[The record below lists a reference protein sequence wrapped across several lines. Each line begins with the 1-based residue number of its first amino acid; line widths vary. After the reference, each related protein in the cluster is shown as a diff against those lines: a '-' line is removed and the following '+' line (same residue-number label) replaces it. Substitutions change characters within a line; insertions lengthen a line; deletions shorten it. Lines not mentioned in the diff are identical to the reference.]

1 MERTTKKQLITLA
14 ITSTLLAG
22 AIQNAYA
29 SEQQVSNNKHKQYI
43 GTGIGATAGA
53 LVAGPVGFIV
63 GGLIGNLAG
72 RHDAMDD
79 NITTQG
85 PAADEPVVAEVS
97 QPVTVTTTEKQDL
110 ETVVVAQVG
119 EIKTDINDDDNTD
132 QLSELKDII
141 IENLSLDV
149 LFLSGSTS
157 IEEFYKS
164 RLESV
169 AKLMQKMPDI
179 DIQLEGYSDRRGD
192 EDTNLAF
199 SSERLVSVRNELM
212 KAGIDES
219 RIHMNA
225 FGEQQFA
232 SRPGDL
238 EAYTFD
244 RRVVIRFE
252 YLTPVSK
259 SPVASIESTSTL

>member
-1 MERTTKKQLITLA
+1 MKKQLITIA

-22 AIQNAYA
+22 TTQYAYA
-29 SEQQVSNNKHKQYI
+29 SEQEVSNNKHKQYI

-72 RHDAMDD
+72 KHDAMDD
-79 NITTQG
+79 NASAQN
-85 PAADEPVVAEVS
+85 PAADELFVAEVS
-97 QPVTVTTTEKQDL
+97 QPVTMPSSENQAI
-110 ETVVVAQVG
+110 ETIVVAQAG
-119 EIKTDINDDDNTD
+119 EINTISNDDITD
-132 QLSELKDII
+132 HSSELKDII

-164 RLESV
+164 RLQSI
-169 AKLMQKMPDI
+169 AKLMQKMPDT

-192 EDTNLAF
+192 EDTNMAL
-199 SSERLVSVRNELM
+199 SSERLVSVRNELVR
-212 KAGIDES
+212 AGIDES

-232 SRPGDL
+232 SRPGEL

-244 RRVVIRFE
+244 RRVVIRFD
-252 YLTPVSK
+252 YLTPASK
-259 SPVASIESTSTL
+259 SPVALTESASAL

>member
-1 MERTTKKQLITLA
+1 MKKQLITIA

-22 AIQNAYA
+22 ATQNAYA
-29 SEQQVSNNKHKQYI
+29 SEQEVSNNKHKQYI

-63 GGLIGNLAG
+63 GGLIGNMAG

-79 NITTQG
+79 NITTQN
-85 PAADEPVVAEVS
+85 PAADEPVVTELS
-97 QPVTVTTTEKQDL
+97 QPVTVTTTENQAL
-110 ETVVVAQVG
+110 ETAVVAQSGDTSTV
-119 EIKTDINDDDNTD
+119 INDDNTN
-132 QLSELKDII
+132 QSSELKDII

-149 LFLSGSTS
+149 LFLSGSSS

-169 AKLMQKMPDI
+169 AKLMQIMPDI

-192 EDTNLAF
+192 EDTNLAL
-199 SSERLVSVRNELM
+199 SSERLVSVRNELVQ
-212 KAGIDES
+212 AGINES

-225 FGEQQFA
+225 FGEQRFA

-252 YLTPVSK
+252 YLSPASK
-259 SPVASIESTSTL
+259 SPVALMENTSAL

>member
-1 MERTTKKQLITLA
+1 MKKQLITIA

-22 AIQNAYA
+22 TSQYTYA
-29 SEQQVSNNKHKQYI
+29 SEQEVSNNKHKQYI

-79 NITTQG
+79 HITTQS
-85 PAADEPVVAEVS
+85 PAADEPVVTEVS
-97 QPVTVTTTEKQDL
+97 QPVTVTTTENQAL
-110 ETVVVAQVG
+110 ATIVVAQADDTSKV
-119 EIKTDINDDDNTD
+119 INDDNTD
-132 QLSELKDII
+132 QSSELKDII

-169 AKLMQKMPDI
+169 AKLMQIMPDI

-192 EDTNLAF
+192 EDTNLAL
-199 SSERLVSVRNELM
+199 SSERLVSVRNELVQ
-212 KAGIDES
+212 AGIDES

>member
-1 MERTTKKQLITLA
+1 MKKQLITIA
-14 ITSTLLAG
+14 ITSTLMAG
-22 AIQNAYA
+22 SSQYAYA
-29 SEQQVSNNKHKQYI
+29 SEQEVSNNKHKQYI

-79 NITTQG
+79 NVTTQS
-85 PAADEPVVAEVS
+85 PVADEPLAADIS
-97 QPVTVTTTEKQDL
+97 QPVTVPATADQTI
-110 ETVVVAQVG
+110 ETVVVAQAG
-119 EIKTDINDDDNTD
+119 EINTVINDDNSNHS
-132 QLSELKDII
+132 SELKDII
-141 IENLSLDV
+141 VENLSLDV

-164 RLESV
+164 RLLSV
-169 AKLMQKMPDI
+169 AKLMQKMPDT
-179 DIQLEGYSDRRGD
+179 DIRLEGYSDRRGD
-192 EDTNLAF
+192 KDTNMAL
-199 SSERLVSVRNELM
+199 SSERLISVRNELVQ
-212 KAGIDES
+212 AGIDES

-252 YLTPVSK
+252 YLKPVSK
-259 SPVASIESTSTL
+259 SPVALIESTSVH

>member
-1 MERTTKKQLITLA
+1 MKKKLISIAIASALLTGTTQY
-14 ITSTLLAG
+14 
-22 AIQNAYA
+22 AYA
-29 SEQQVSNNKHKQYI
+29 SEQEVSNNKHKQYI

-72 RHDAMDD
+72 KHDAMDD
-79 NITTQG
+79 NVTTQN
-85 PAADEPVVAEVS
+85 PVADELFVADVS
-97 QPVTVTTTEKQDL
+97 QPVAVPATEDQTI
-110 ETVVVAQVG
+110 ETVVVAQTG
-119 EIKTDINDDDNTD
+119 EINSVINNDDTGHS
-132 QLSELKDII
+132 SELKDVI

-164 RLESV
+164 RLQSV
-169 AKLMQKMPDI
+169 AKLMQKMPDT

-192 EDTNLAF
+192 KDTNMAL
-199 SSERLVSVRNELM
+199 SNERLVSVRNELVR
-212 KAGIDES
+212 AGIDES

-232 SRPGDL
+232 SKPGDL

-244 RRVVIRFE
+244 RRVVIRFD
-252 YLTPVSK
+252 YLTPASK
-259 SPVASIESTSTL
+259 NPIALMDNTPSP

>member
-1 MERTTKKQLITLA
+1 MKKQLITIA

-22 AIQNAYA
+22 TTQYAYA
-29 SEQQVSNNKHKQYI
+29 SEQEISNNKHKQYI

-72 RHDAMDD
+72 KHDAMDD
-79 NITTQG
+79 NASTQNTVT
-85 PAADEPVVAEVS
+85 DELFVTEVS
-97 QPVTVTTTEKQDL
+97 HPIIVPTTEDQVL
-110 ETVVVAQVG
+110 ETVVVAQAG
-119 EIKTDINDDDNTD
+119 EINTIINDDNTVHS
-132 QLSELKDII
+132 SELKDII

-157 IEEFYKS
+157 IEEFYMS
-164 RLESV
+164 RLQSI
-169 AKLMQKMPDI
+169 AKLMQKMPDT

-192 EDTNLAF
+192 EDTNMAL
-199 SSERLVSVRNELM
+199 SSERLVSVRNELVR
-212 KAGIDES
+212 AGIDES

-232 SRPGDL
+232 SKPGEL

-244 RRVVIRFE
+244 RRVVIRFD
-252 YLTPVSK
+252 YLTPASK
-259 SPVASIESTSTL
+259 SPVALTESASAL

>member
-1 MERTTKKQLITLA
+1 MKKQLITIA

-22 AIQNAYA
+22 TTQNAYA
-29 SEQQVSNNKHKQYI
+29 SEQEVSNNKHKQYI

-53 LVAGPVGFIV
+53 LVAGPVGFII

-72 RHDAMDD
+72 KHDAMDD
-79 NITTQG
+79 NVTTQNH
-85 PAADEPVVAEVS
+85 AADELFVAEVS
-97 QPVTVTTTEKQDL
+97 QPATAPTTENQAL
-110 ETVVVAQVG
+110 EAVVVAQAG
-119 EIKTDINDDDNTD
+119 EINTVINDDNSDHS
-132 QLSELKDII
+132 SELKDVI

-164 RLESV
+164 RLQSV
-169 AKLMQKMPDI
+169 AKLMQKMPDT

-192 EDTNLAF
+192 EDTNMAL
-199 SSERLVSVRNELM
+199 SSERLVSVRDELVQ
-212 KAGIDES
+212 AGIDES
-219 RIHMNA
+219 RIHMIA

-232 SRPGDL
+232 SKPGDL

-244 RRVVIRFE
+244 RRVVIRFD
-252 YLTPVSK
+252 YLTPASK
-259 SPVASIESTSTL
+259 SPVALMESTSAH

>member
-1 MERTTKKQLITLA
+1 MNNKIIA
-14 ITSTLLAG
+14 IASVLLAG
-22 AIQNAYA
+22 TAQNTYA
-29 SEQQVSNNKHKQYI
+29 NDQNISNTNHKQYI

-72 RHDAMDD
+72 KHDAMDD
-79 NITTQG
+79 NASSQN
-85 PAADEPVVAEVS
+85 PAADELLVADVP
-97 QPVTVTTTEKQDL
+97 QPVTAPATDEQTI
-110 ETVVVAQVG
+110 ETVVVAQAG
-119 EIKTDINDDDNTD
+119 EIKNVVNDDTTNSS
-132 QLSELKDII
+132 SELKDII
-141 IENLSLDV
+141 IENLSLDI

-157 IEEFYKS
+157 VEKFYKS
-164 RLESV
+164 RLMSV
-169 AKLMQKMPDI
+169 AKLMQKMPDT

-192 EDTNLAF
+192 KDTNMAL
-199 SSERLVSVRNELM
+199 SNERLVSVRNELVQ
-212 KAGIDES
+212 AGIDES
-219 RIHMNA
+219 RIHMKA

-259 SPVASIESTSTL
+259 SPVALMESTPKL

>member
-1 MERTTKKQLITLA
+1 MKKQLITIA
-14 ITSTLLAG
+14 IASTLLA
-22 AIQNAYA
+22 ATTQNAYA
-29 SEQQVSNNKHKQYI
+29 SEQEVSNIKHKQYI

-72 RHDAMDD
+72 KHDAMDD
-79 NITTQG
+79 NITTQN
-85 PAADEPVVAEVS
+85 PAADELFAAEVS
-97 QPVTVTTTEKQDL
+97 QPVTVPTTENQTI
-110 ETVVVAQVG
+110 ETIVVAQAG
-119 EIKTDINDDDNTD
+119 EINSVINDDNTD
-132 QLSELKDII
+132 HSPELKDII
-141 IENLSLDV
+141 IENFSLDV

-164 RLESV
+164 RLQSV
-169 AKLMQKMPDI
+169 AKLMQKMPDT

-192 EDTNLAF
+192 EDANLAL
-199 SSERLVSVRNELM
+199 SSERLVSVRNELVQ
-212 KAGIDES
+212 AGIDES

-225 FGEQQFA
+225 FGEQKFA

-244 RRVVIRFE
+244 RRVVIRFD
-252 YLTPVSK
+252 YLTPASK
-259 SPVASIESTSTL
+259 SPVALMESTSAH

>member
-1 MERTTKKQLITLA
+1 MKKQLITIA

-22 AIQNAYA
+22 ATHNAYA

-63 GGLIGNLAG
+63 GGLIGNLAAG

-85 PAADEPVVAEVS
+85 PAADEPVVVEVS
-97 QPVTVTTTEKQDL
+97 QPVSVTTTENQDL
-110 ETVVVAQVG
+110 EAVVVAQVG
-119 EIKTDINDDDNTD
+119 EISTAINDDNTD
-132 QLSELKDII
+132 QSSELKDII

-164 RLESV
+164 RLQSV
-169 AKLMQKMPDI
+169 AKLMQKIPDT

-192 EDTNLAF
+192 EDTNMVL
-199 SSERLVSVRNELM
+199 SSERLVSVRNELVH
-212 KAGIDES
+212 AGIDES

-225 FGEQQFA
+225 FGEQQFV

-244 RRVVIRFE
+244 RRVVIRFD
-252 YLTPVSK
+252 YLTPASK
-259 SPVASIESTSTL
+259 SPVALMESSSAH

>member
-1 MERTTKKQLITLA
+1 MKKQLITIA

-22 AIQNAYA
+22 ATQNAYA
-29 SEQQVSNNKHKQYI
+29 SEQEVSNNKHKQYI

-79 NITTQG
+79 NITTQS
-85 PAADEPVVAEVS
+85 PAAGEPVVTEAS
-97 QPVTVTTTEKQDL
+97 QPVTVTTAENQALEK
-110 ETVVVAQVG
+110 VVVAQAGDVS
-119 EIKTDINDDDNTD
+119 TVINDDNTD
-132 QLSELKDII
+132 QSSELKDII

-164 RLESV
+164 RLQSA
-169 AKLMQKMPDI
+169 AKLMQKMPDT

-192 EDTNLAF
+192 KDTNMAL
-199 SSERLVSVRNELM
+199 SSERLVSVRNELVQ
-212 KAGIDES
+212 AGIDES

-244 RRVVIRFE
+244 RRVVIRFKH
-252 YLTPVSK
+252 LTPASK
-259 SPVASIESTSTL
+259 NPVALMESTSVH